1 MALEEWYQKIPSHR
15 ALVVLINLLYIHEIY
30 SVRWDKEN
38 HHSDFSRQA
47 ALIHSLYHCVVMLV
61 SRPFCYYSPIGNLR
75 PEQEERHFTALSQC
89 ARSIKVCAEI
99 LKVELQRGLSNHSNM
114 INVSLVCGGTLAI
127 LLYVLQRRMIDSG
140 RGKTLIRDYEIEKTG
155 IFISD
160 LSDAVEV
167 CMEVLTQTKLVWEYA
182 EEVM

>member
-1 MALEEWYQKIPSHR
+1 
-15 ALVVLINLLYIHEIY
+15 
-30 SVRWDKEN
+30 
-38 HHSDFSRQA
+38 
-47 ALIHSLYHCVVMLV
+47 
-61 SRPFCYYSPIGNLR
+61 
-75 PEQEERHFTALSQC
+75 
-89 ARSIKVCAEI
+89 
-99 LKVELQRGLSNHSNM
+99 M

-140 RGKTLIRDYEIEKTG
+140 RGKILIRDYEIEKTG

-167 CMEVLTQTKLVWEYA
+167 CMEVLTQTKSVWEYA

>member
-1 MALEEWYQKIPSHR
+1 
-15 ALVVLINLLYIHEIY
+15 
-30 SVRWDKEN
+30 
-38 HHSDFSRQA
+38 
-47 ALIHSLYHCVVMLV
+47 
-61 SRPFCYYSPIGNLR
+61 
-75 PEQEERHFTALSQC
+75 
-89 ARSIKVCAEI
+89 
-99 LKVELQRGLSNHSNM
+99 M

-167 CMEVLTQTKLVWEYA
+167 CMEVLTQTKSVWEYA